1 MSEIK
6 KNKNLLEFWIDGKAK
21 PYVVDINTGKLYGLR
36 GGEIQNIPAAMD
48 ALIRTDCTRFTVA
61 AIRRFG
67 VHTAETSLLSLCDRI
82 DALGYRVDQSEISTN
97 YLRNNCQFL
106 TKHFK
111 EFAAYLADHFNEYGC
126 VRDFVHQY
134 GIMAFCAEHH
144 LVANDLLTQEMIDWL
159 ANKAVNDRYEW
170 AVKYP
175 SECAYFLSRGLWEF
189 FNDDRY
195 SLSKY
200 LRDMAFFCDQL
211 NVKMEKSDFFRQYIN
226 LSREYNRRK
235 DEMDRAAFI
244 AAQNAH
250 LAALTYEN
258 DEFVVVI
265 PQSAAELETEGR
277 LQHNCVGSYG
287 NAVKDGRKN
296 VVFIR
301 RKIDVNTPYITCDI
315 YPSGRINQ
323 YLLRYNS
330 CVTDDA
336 ALAFKAEY
344 EEHLRANW

>member
-21 PYVVDINTGKLYGLR
+21 PYVVDIATGKLYGLR

-48 ALIRTDCTRFTVA
+48 ALIRTDCTHFAVA
-61 AIRRFG
+61 AIRFYG
-67 VHTAETSLLSLCDRI
+67 VHTAEASLLSLCDRI
-82 DALGYRVDQSEISTN
+82 DALGYRVDQSEILTGH
-97 YLRNNCQFL
+97 LRNNCQFL

-111 EFAAYLADHFNEYGC
+111 EFAAYLADHFNEYDC
-126 VRDFVHQY
+126 VRDFIRQH
-134 GIMAFCAEHH
+134 GTRAFCAEHH

-159 ANKAVNDRYEW
+159 VSQAITYQYEW

-189 FNDDRY
+189 FAGDTYR
-195 SLSKY
+195 LKEY
-200 LRDMAFFCDQL
+200 LKNMAFLCDKL

-226 LSREYNRRK
+226 LAREYNRRK
-235 DEMDRAAFI
+235 NELDRVAFTS
-244 AAQNAH
+244 AQNAH

-265 PQSAAELETEGR
+265 PQSTADLETEGR
-277 LQHNCVGSYG
+277 LQHNCVGGYG
-287 NAVKDGRKN
+287 DRVKDGHRN

-301 RKIDVNTPYITCDI
+301 KKNDVNTPFITCDI
-315 YPSGRINQ
+315 LPDGRINQ
-323 YLLRYNS
+323 YLLRYNNN
-330 CVTDDA
+330 VTDDL

>member
-36 GGEIQNIPAAMD
+36 GGEIQNVPAAMD
-48 ALIRTDCTRFTVA
+48 ALIRTDYTRFTVA
-61 AIRRFG
+61 AIYRYG
-67 VHTAETSLLSLCDRI
+67 VRTTDTSFLSLCDRI
-82 DALGYRVDQSEISTN
+82 DALGYRVNQSEISTVH
-97 YLRNNCQFL
+97 LRNNCQFL
-106 TKHFK
+106 TEHFK
-111 EFAAYLADHFNEYGC
+111 EFAEYLTDHSNEYGC
-126 VRDFVHQY
+126 VNDFIRRY
-134 GIMAFCAEHH
+134 GITVFCTEHH
-144 LVANDLLTQEMIDWL
+144 LTANDLLTQEMIDWL
-159 ANKAVNDRYEW
+159 VSQAITHRYEW

-175 SECAYFLSRGLWEF
+175 SECAYFLSRGLWDF
-189 FNDDRY
+189 FAGDSCR
-195 SLSKY
+195 LKEY
-200 LRDMAFFCDQL
+200 LKNMAFLCDKL

-235 DEMDRAAFI
+235 NEIDRAAFI

-265 PQSAAELETEGR
+265 PQSTADLEIEGR
-277 LQHNCVGSYG
+277 LQHNCVGGYG
-287 NAVKDGRKN
+287 PAVKDGRRN

-301 RKIDVNTPYITCDI
+301 KKNDVNTPYITCDI
-315 YPSGRINQ
+315 LSNGRINQ
-323 YLLRYNS
+323 YLLRYNNS
-330 CVTDDA
+330 VMDDL

-344 EEHLRANW
+344 QEHLSANW